1 MYFDNLFDN
10 AFVTMQISH
19 SPASH
24 RIRLGKTK
32 KPNSSFSKLRNL
44 CQTEYFLIILK
55 KKIGD
60 KISKGETILAGY
72 TNKPS
77 AIEAASD
84 QLFGAVTIANTKPEA
99 VHLVSHIID
108 KKGSRAFEL

>member
-1 MYFDNLFDN
+1 M
-10 AFVTMQISH
+10 
-19 SPASH
+19 ASVEMGAG
-24 RIRLGKTK
+24 RKTK
-32 KPNSSFSKLRNL
+32 EDDVDP
-44 CQTEYFLIILK
+44 QAGIILK

-60 KISKGETILAGY
+60 KITKGETILAGY

-99 VHLVSHIID
+99 VHLVSHTID